1 MEFTY
6 GYTYDIDNNNYD
18 NIKIKT
24 MNDYFKNVDLIIK
37 NKIDNMPSQRNT
49 ADKSAI
55 FIGYVHDALS
65 DAQEQLRTLFN
76 EYTKD
81 KNLSKQEIDQMNEY
95 NRKSIQSIIS
105 YSNT

>member
-1 MEFTY
+1 
-6 GYTYDIDNNNYD
+6 
-18 NIKIKT
+18 
-24 MNDYFKNVDLIIK
+24 MNDYFKNVDLIIQ
-37 NKIDNMPSQRNT
+37 NKINNMPSQINT

-55 FIGYVHDALS
+55 FIGYIHDALS
-65 DAQEQLRTLFN
+65 DAQDQIRTLFN

-81 KNLSKQEIDQMNEY
+81 KNLSKHEIEQMNEY